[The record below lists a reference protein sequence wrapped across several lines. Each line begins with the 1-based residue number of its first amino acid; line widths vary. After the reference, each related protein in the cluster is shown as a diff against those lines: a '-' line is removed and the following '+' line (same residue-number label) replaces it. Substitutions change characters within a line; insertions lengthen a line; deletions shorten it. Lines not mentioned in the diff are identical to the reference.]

1 MGTSGEQPTRSSAL
15 YEGSASVESSP
26 VELTASQMAMAS
38 SSAGSDASPTLEPPE
53 KSQGGGVTVWLSD
66 KRVNALWSINQ
77 NRNSWMSVVGV
88 GWRRLAAISDSGVVA
103 LTVLAAHAKQTQ
115 CRIDYRE
122 EADQLIHE
130 IYVW

>member
-53 KSQGGGVTVWLSD
+53 KTQGGGVTVWLSD

-77 NRNSWMSVVGV
+77 NRNSWM
-88 GWRRLAAISDSGVVA
+88 
-103 LTVLAAHAKQTQ
+103 
-115 CRIDYRE
+115 
-122 EADQLIHE
+122 
-130 IYVW
+130 